1 MVSVLPFLVKEENVS
16 VTKTSNIIDKVE
28 NNIIHT
34 YNRYQIAL
42 DKGEGMYLY
51 DAEGKKY
58 LDFGSGIG
66 VFALG
71 YGNKEYNDAVK
82 AQVDKL
88 IHTSNYFYNEPS
100 ALASE
105 KFIKASGMTKVFYTN
120 SGAEAVEGAL
130 KLAKKYGKMTK
141 GDNCYEIIAMN
152 KSFHGR
158 TIGAVSVTGNEHY
171 RESFEPLLPGVKF
184 ADYNNL
190 ESVKALISDRTC
202 AVIMET
208 IQGEGG
214 VTPATEEFV
223 KGVRTLCDENNI
235 LMIAD
240 EIQCGMGRSGY
251 MFAYQCFGILPDI
264 VTSAK
269 ALGCGVPIGAF
280 AAGSKVC
287 DVLCAGDHGTTY
299 GGNPL
304 ACAASLA
311 VFNLFEKNNLLE
323 NVVEVG
329 AYLYKRLDEIK
340 SMCPSITDHRGIGF
354 MQGLEYD
361 HPVSGI
367 IQKLLDAGLIV
378 FSAGPNVIRFLPPLI
393 ATMKDVDDMINILK
407 EWAIE

>member
-42 DKGEGMYLY
+42 DSGSGMYLY

-105 KFIKASGMTKVFYTN
+105 KFVKASGMTKVFYTN

-251 MFAYQCFGILPDI
+251 MFAYQRFGILPDI

-340 SMCPSITDHRGIGF
+340 VMCPSITDHRGIGF

>member
-1 MVSVLPFLVKEENVS
+1 M
-16 VTKTSNIIDKVE
+16 TKTSNIIDKVE

-34 YNRYQIAL
+34 YNRYRIAL

-51 DAEGKKY
+51 DVEGKKY

-251 MFAYQCFGILPDI
+251 MFAYQRFGILPDI

-340 SMCPSITDHRGIGF
+340 VMCPSITDHRGIGF

>member
-1 MVSVLPFLVKEENVS
+1 M
-16 VTKTSNIIDKVE
+16 TKTSNIIDKVE

-51 DAEGKKY
+51 DAEGRKY

-105 KFIKASGMTKVFYTN
+105 KFVKASGMTKVFYTN

-251 MFAYQCFGILPDI
+251 MFAYQRFGILPDI

-311 VFNLFEKNNLLE
+311 VFNLFKKNNLLE

-340 SMCPSITDHRGIGF
+340 VMCPSITDHRGIGF

>member
-1 MVSVLPFLVKEENVS
+1 M
-16 VTKTSNIIDKVE
+16 TKTSNIIDKVE

-51 DAEGKKY
+51 DVEGKKY

-71 YGNKEYNDAVK
+71 YDNKEYNDAVK

-105 KFIKASGMTKVFYTN
+105 KFIKASGMSKVFYTN
-120 SGAEAVEGAL
+120 SGAEAIEGAL

-141 GDNCYEIIAMN
+141 GNDCYEIIAMN

-190 ESVKALISDRTC
+190 ESVKALISDKTC
-202 AVIMET
+202 AIIMET

-223 KGVRTLCDENNI
+223 KGVRKLCDENNI

-251 MFAYQCFGILPDI
+251 MFAYQRFGILPDI
-264 VTSAK
+264 ITSAK
-269 ALGCGVPIGAF
+269 ALGCGVPVGAF

-304 ACAASLA
+304 ACAASYA
-311 VFNLFEKNNLLE
+311 VFNLFEKNKILE

-340 SMCPSITDHRGIGF
+340 AMCPSIIDHRGIGF
-354 MQGLEYD
+354 MQGLEYN
-361 HPVSGI
+361 HPVSVI

>member
-1 MVSVLPFLVKEENVS
+1 M
-16 VTKTSNIIDKVE
+16 TKTSNIIDKVE

-42 DKGEGMYLY
+42 DSGSGMYLY

-105 KFIKASGMTKVFYTN
+105 KFVKASGMTKVFYTN

-251 MFAYQCFGILPDI
+251 MFAYQRFGILPDI

-340 SMCPSITDHRGIGF
+340 VMCPSITDHRGIGF

>member
-1 MVSVLPFLVKEENVS
+1 M
-16 VTKTSNIIDKVE
+16 TKTSNIIDKVE

-51 DAEGKKY
+51 DVEGKKY

-105 KFIKASGMTKVFYTN
+105 KFIKASGMSKVFYTN
-120 SGAEAVEGAL
+120 SGAEAIEGAL

-141 GDNCYEIIAMN
+141 GNDCYEIIAMN

-190 ESVKALISDRTC
+190 ESVKALISDKTC
-202 AVIMET
+202 AIIMET

-223 KGVRTLCDENNI
+223 KGVRKLCDENNI

-251 MFAYQCFGILPDI
+251 MFAYQRFGILPDI

-269 ALGCGVPIGAF
+269 ALGCGVPVGAF

-304 ACAASLA
+304 ACAASYA
-311 VFNLFEKNNLLE
+311 VFNLFEKNKILE

-340 SMCPSITDHRGIGF
+340 AMCPSIIDHRGIGF
-354 MQGLEYD
+354 MQGLEYN

>member
-1 MVSVLPFLVKEENVS
+1 M
-16 VTKTSNIIDKVE
+16 TKTSNIIDKVE

-42 DKGEGMYLY
+42 DSGSGMYLY

-105 KFIKASGMTKVFYTN
+105 KFVKASGMTKVFYTN

-251 MFAYQCFGILPDI
+251 MFAYQRFGILPDI

-311 VFNLFEKNNLLE
+311 VFNLFKKNNLLE

-340 SMCPSITDHRGIGF
+340 VMCPSITDHRGIGF

>member
-1 MVSVLPFLVKEENVS
+1 MVSELPFLVKEENVS

-105 KFIKASGMTKVFYTN
+105 KFVKASGMTKVFYTN

-251 MFAYQCFGILPDI
+251 MFAYQRFGILPDI

-311 VFNLFEKNNLLE
+311 VFNLFKKNNLLE

-340 SMCPSITDHRGIGF
+340 AMCPSIIDHRGIGF

>member
-251 MFAYQCFGILPDI
+251 MFAYQRFGILPDI

-407 EWAIE
+407 EWTIE

>member
-1 MVSVLPFLVKEENVS
+1 M
-16 VTKTSNIIDKVE
+16 TKTSNIIDKVE

-51 DAEGKKY
+51 DVEGKKY

-71 YGNKEYNDAVK
+71 YDNKEYNDAVK

-105 KFIKASGMTKVFYTN
+105 KFIKASGMSKVFYTN
-120 SGAEAVEGAL
+120 SGAEAIEGAL

-141 GDNCYEIIAMN
+141 GNDCYEIIAMN

-190 ESVKALISDRTC
+190 ESVKALISDKTC
-202 AVIMET
+202 AIIMET

-223 KGVRTLCDENNI
+223 KGVRKLCDENNI

-251 MFAYQCFGILPDI
+251 MFAYQRFGILPDI

-269 ALGCGVPIGAF
+269 ALGCGVPVGAF

-304 ACAASLA
+304 ACAASYA
-311 VFNLFEKNNLLE
+311 VFNLFEKNKILE

-340 SMCPSITDHRGIGF
+340 AMCPSIIDHRGIGF
-354 MQGLEYD
+354 MQGLEYN

>member
-1 MVSVLPFLVKEENVS
+1 MVSVLPFLVKEENVT

-42 DKGEGMYLY
+42 DSGSGMYLY

-105 KFIKASGMTKVFYTN
+105 KFVKASGMTKVFYTN

-251 MFAYQCFGILPDI
+251 MFAYQRFGILPDI

-340 SMCPSITDHRGIGF
+340 VMCPSITDHRGIGF

>member
-1 MVSVLPFLVKEENVS
+1 M
-16 VTKTSNIIDKVE
+16 TKTSNIIDKVE

-251 MFAYQCFGILPDI
+251 MFAYQRFGILPDI

-393 ATMKDVDDMINILK
+393 ATIKDVDDMINILK

>member
-42 DKGEGMYLY
+42 DSGSGMYLY
-51 DAEGKKY
+51 DAESKKY

-105 KFIKASGMTKVFYTN
+105 KFVKASGMTKVFYTN

-251 MFAYQCFGILPDI
+251 MFAYQRFGILPDI

-340 SMCPSITDHRGIGF
+340 VMCPSITDHRGIGF

>member
-1 MVSVLPFLVKEENVS
+1 M
-16 VTKTSNIIDKVE
+16 TKTSNIIDKVE

-51 DAEGKKY
+51 DVEGKKY

-82 AQVDKL
+82 PQVDKL

-202 AVIMET
+202 AIIMET

-251 MFAYQCFGILPDI
+251 MFAYQRFGILPDI

-299 GGNPL
+299 GGNP
-304 ACAASLA
+304 
-311 VFNLFEKNNLLE
+311 F
-323 NVVEVG
+323 VG
-329 AYLYKRLDEIK
+329 AAVDKVLELMEKEHLTEHVKEIAPYLEKRLDELVEK
-340 SMCPSITDHRGIGF
+340 YDFLTARRGMGL
-354 MQGLEYD
+354 MQGIVCEKPVGQVSAKALEE
-361 HPVSGI
+361 
-367 IQKLLDAGLIV
+367 GLILIT
-378 FSAGPNVIRFLPPLI
+378 AGSDVLRIVPPLI
-393 ATMKDVDDMINILK
+393 IEKEHVDEMVEKLEKVFQKMK
-407 EWAIE
+407 

>member
-51 DAEGKKY
+51 DVEGKKY

-105 KFIKASGMTKVFYTN
+105 KFIKASGMAKVFYTN

-223 KGVRTLCDENNI
+223 KGVRKLCDENNI

-251 MFAYQCFGILPDI
+251 MFAYQRFGILPDI

-311 VFNLFEKNNLLE
+311 VFNLFKKNNLLE

-340 SMCPSITDHRGIGF
+340 AMCPSITDHRGIGF

>member
-1 MVSVLPFLVKEENVS
+1 M
-16 VTKTSNIIDKVE
+16 TKTSNIIDKVE

-42 DKGEGMYLY
+42 DSGSGMYLY
-51 DAEGKKY
+51 DVEGKKY

-251 MFAYQCFGILPDI
+251 MFAYQRFGILPDI

-340 SMCPSITDHRGIGF
+340 VMCPSITDHRGIGF